1 MPSGNR
7 APASRLGI
15 ERQLVETSERLKQ
28 LRGELSVADEQ
39 LTALAEEAEDARL
52 RALVSET
59 PLAEREHREA
69 DKHAAAMGRHRDEV
83 AEAIATLERTQDDLL
98 DRLTSA
104 G

>member
-7 APASRLGI
+7 APASRDGI

-28 LRGELSVADEQ
+28 LRSELSVADEQ
-39 LTALAEEAEDARL
+39 LAALAEEAEDARL

-69 DKHAAAMGRHRDEV
+69 EKHAAAMARHRDEV
-83 AEAIATLERTQDDLL
+83 AEAIAMLERTQDDLL
-98 DRLTSA
+98 DRLTAA